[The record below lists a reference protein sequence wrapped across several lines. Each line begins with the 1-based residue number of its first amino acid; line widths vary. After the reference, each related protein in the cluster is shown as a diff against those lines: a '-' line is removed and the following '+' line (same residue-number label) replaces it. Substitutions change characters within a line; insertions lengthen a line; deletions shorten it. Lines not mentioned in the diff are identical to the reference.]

1 MEKIII
7 GLLIADI
14 ILTVGIEIVFYL
26 YFCKIIEEMKEAK
39 RDIFFHCR
47 VR

>member
-1 MEKIII
+1 MEKIFI

-14 ILTVGIEIVFYL
+14 LTTAAIGLIVHL
-26 YFCKIIEEMKEAK
+26 YYCKIKEEMKEAK